1 MKSFEYFAPRTIQE
15 TIAVLHD
22 QGPEG
27 KVLAGGTDLM
37 VAMKERGVR
46 PRYVVG
52 LSQVRELRG
61 IDDLGEGGL
70 SIRAA
75 TTAYDIEFNP
85 VVRQRYPVL
94 VQGVELIGS
103 RQVQALGTLGGNL
116 CNAAPSADGAPPLIA
131 LDAIARIAGPN
142 GEREVPLVDFFKG
155 PGQTVLEPD
164 ELLVEVRIPP
174 PPARS
179 AGAYQRHTP
188 RSEMDIAVVGVGVFL
203 ALDDERRTAERVRIV
218 LGAVAPTPIRAR
230 QAEAVLLGQV
240 VTAERISQAARIAAS
255 EARPISDVR
264 GSATFRRAIT
274 NALAV
279 KTLTRA
285 WQQAA

>member
-116 CNAAPSADGAPPLIA
+116 CNAAPSADGAQHDADA
-131 LDAIARIAGPN
+131 L
-142 GEREVPLVDFFKG
+142 
-155 PGQTVLEPD
+155 
-164 ELLVEVRIPP
+164 
-174 PPARS
+174 
-179 AGAYQRHTP
+179 
-188 RSEMDIAVVGVGVFL
+188 
-203 ALDDERRTAERVRIV
+203 RRTALVIEGEEDANADDGDVH
-218 LGAVAPTPIRAR
+218 LGARRVALIRAGR
-230 QAEAVLLGQV
+230 
-240 VTAERISQAARIAAS
+240 AR
-255 EARPISDVR
+255 
-264 GSATFRRAIT
+264 RRRRDAY
-274 NALAV
+274 LD
-279 KTLTRA
+279 
-285 WQQAA
+285 QQLVGL